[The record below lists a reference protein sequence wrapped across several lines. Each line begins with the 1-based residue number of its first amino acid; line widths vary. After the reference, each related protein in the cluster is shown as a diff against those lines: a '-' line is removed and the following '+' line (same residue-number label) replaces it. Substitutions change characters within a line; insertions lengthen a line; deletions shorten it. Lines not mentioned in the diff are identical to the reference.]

1 MATPIYYPP
10 SVNNLQKEINADYT
24 AGASTVTLNNTTN
37 IQNKPGV
44 CIVNRVNRAGTRQV
58 VSKWT
63 YLKFTGTSG
72 NTLTGVTAI
81 SGDQDHA
88 IGEVVEFV
96 PDVTWA
102 EQVAG
107 GFATLLDVT
116 DVSKVNT
123 TNVITPDGTQTLT
136 NKTLTSPTINN
147 PTTKSTTQVVAA
159 VNATVGGTTTLDLSA
174 GGIQNITMG
183 AGNTT
188 IALSNV
194 TTNQP
199 FIISITQDG
208 TGSRTVTWF
217 STIKWAGGSAPTLT
231 TTASKRDT
239 FGFICTGTNTYDG
252 FIVGQNI

>member
-44 CIVNRVNRAGTRQV
+44 CVVNRVNSAGTRQAV
-58 VSKWT
+58 ANWT

-107 GFATLLDVT
+107 GFATLLDST

-136 NKTLTSPTINN
+136 NKTLTSPTIATPIVKTAYSNGN
-147 PTTKSTTQVVAA
+147 LGATPTIDWSKGDLQT
-159 VNATVGGTTTLDLSA
+159 GTLSA
-174 GGIQNITMG
+174 NCTYAFSNAVAGQRLTFFALQN
-183 AGNTT
+183 
-188 IALSNV
+188 
-194 TTNQP
+194 
-199 FIISITQDG
+199 G
-208 TGSRTVTWF
+208 TGTYTQAFTPTIIWQDATTPTW
-217 STIKWAGGSAPTLT
+217 T
-231 TTASKRDT
+231 TTADKMNVFVIYFD
-239 FGFICTGTNTYDG
+239 GTNYYG
-252 FIVGQNI
+252 MGAKFA